1 MFFLS
6 LSFQSFSF
14 VWYILHMCG
23 IAGIVGLKDKE
34 IANQKILLMTE
45 SLKHRGPDATGVF
58 VSDEIA
64 LGHLRLSIIDL
75 SESANQPFFDVS
87 NRFVIT
93 YNGEI
98 YNFQEVRQLLPE
110 YPFRTDSDTEVILA
124 AYEKFGAECLSLFNG
139 MFAFAIWDS
148 VRKELFVARDRLGV
162 KPFYYSQTSDGTFV
176 FASEI
181 RALLNSQ
188 LIPRKLNKSGVYD
201 YLMYQ
206 SVYAPETIVENIFQL
221 PAGEFGI
228 LSNGKFTK
236 QSYWKIE
243 NNSLKKFSD
252 DEKTVKKNVKDLL
265 LSSIE
270 QRMISDVRL
279 GAFLSGG
286 IDSSAVVALM
296 SEVSSRPIDT
306 FSVTFGEKQYDESVY
321 SNLIAQKY
329 KTNHTSVFLTAKDFL
344 HELPH
349 ALKAADSPSGDG
361 INTYVVSKA
370 TKKSGITVALSGLGG
385 DELFA
390 GYPNFLNWYK
400 TKKGFLPK
408 IPLVLRRSMAAA
420 FSNFGN
426 SKQQRIANIISADN
440 INLSNVYPM
449 FRQVMSQQIVSD
461 IYRNGHFEISIRKQL
476 ESKQSDID
484 KFPFLSQFSI
494 AEMIGYTQNVLLKD
508 TDQFSMASALE
519 VREPFF
525 DYKLVEYV
533 LQIPD
538 EIKYPK
544 YPKSL
549 LVEAIY
555 PMLPDEVVHR
565 KKMGFVLPFEK
576 WMRHELKEFCR
587 DRIENLA
594 SRGIFNSDR
603 LLSKWEEFQTGKNGV
618 LWSHLWHLIVLTEWL
633 ENNKF

>member
-1 MFFLS
+1 
-6 LSFQSFSF
+6 
-14 VWYILHMCG
+14 MCG

-34 IANQKILLMTE
+34 IANNKILSMTE

-58 VSDEIA
+58 VDHEIA

-75 SESANQPFFDVS
+75 SESANQPFFDTS
-87 NRFVIT
+87 NRYVIT

-98 YNFQEVRQLLPE
+98 YNFQEVRKLLPE

-124 AYEKFGAECLSLFNG
+124 AYEKFGADCLTLFNG
-139 MFAFAIWDS
+139 MFAFAIWDCA
-148 VRKELFVARDRLGV
+148 RKELFVARDRLGV
-162 KPFYYSQTSDGTFV
+162 KPFYYSQTSDGTFI

-188 LIPRKLNKSGVYD
+188 LIPRKLNKYGVYD

-228 LSNGKFTK
+228 FSNGKLTT
-236 QSYWKIE
+236 QSYWRIE
-243 NNSLKKFSD
+243 NNPFGNIVDSED
-252 DEKTVKKNVKDLL
+252 NVKKNIKELL
-265 LSSIE
+265 LKSVE

-296 SEVSSRPIDT
+296 SEVSNRPIDT
-306 FSVTFGEKQYDESVY
+306 FSVTFGEKEFDESVY
-321 SNLIAQKY
+321 SNLIAKKY
-329 KTNHTSVFLTAKDFL
+329 KTNHTSVFLTAEDFL
-344 HELPH
+344 NELPL

-361 INTYVVSKA
+361 VNTYVVSKA

-408 IPLVLRRSMAAA
+408 IPVALRKPLASAL
-420 FSNFGN
+420 SNLGN
-426 SKQQRIANIISADN
+426 SKYQRIADVIAANN
-440 INLSNVYPM
+440 INLSGIYPM
-449 FRQVMSQQIVSD
+449 FRQVMSQQIVND
-461 IYRNGHFEISIRKQL
+461 FYKNGDYEMSIQKQL
-476 ESKQSDID
+476 RNKQNEID
-484 KFPFLSQFSI
+484 NFPILSQFSI
-494 AEMIGYTQNVLLKD
+494 AELLGYTQNVLLKD

-533 LQIPD
+533 LRIPD

-555 PMLPDEVVHR
+555 PMLPDKIVHR
-565 KKMGFVLPFEK
+565 KKMGFVLPFDK
-576 WMRHELKEFCR
+576 WMRNELKDFCQNR
-587 DRIENLA
+587 LENLA
-594 SRGIFNSDR
+594 AREIFNSDR
-603 LLSKWEEFQTGKNGV
+603 LLNKWQDFQNGKNGV
-618 LWSHLWHLIVLTEWL
+618 LWSHLWHLVVLTEWL
-633 ENNKF
+633 ENNRF

>member
-1 MFFLS
+1 
-6 LSFQSFSF
+6 
-14 VWYILHMCG
+14 MCG
-23 IAGIVGLKDKE
+23 IAGIVGLKEKE
-34 IANQKILLMTE
+34 VANNKILLMTE

-58 VSDEIA
+58 VDDEIA

-75 SESANQPFFDVS
+75 SESANQPFFGAS
-87 NRFVIT
+87 NRYVIT

-98 YNFQEVRQLLPE
+98 YNFQEVKKLLPE

-124 AYEKFGAECLSLFNG
+124 AFEKFGADCLSLFNG
-139 MFAFAIWDS
+139 MFAFAIWDKLQS
-148 VRKELFVARDRLGV
+148 QLFVARDRMGV
-162 KPFYYSQTSDGTFV
+162 KPFYYSQTADGTFL

-188 LIPRKLNKSGVYD
+188 MIPRKLNKYGVYD

-228 LSNGKFTK
+228 FKDGKFTK
-236 QSYWKIE
+236 KPYWQIE
-243 NNSLKKFSD
+243 KNSVGEVS
-252 DEKTVKKNVKDLL
+252 ESESNVKKNIKELL
-265 LSSIE
+265 LKSVE

-286 IDSSAVVALM
+286 IDSSAIVALM
-296 SEVSSRPIDT
+296 SEVSDQPIDT
-306 FSVTFGEKQYDESVY
+306 FSVTFGEKEFDESAY
-321 SNLIAQKY
+321 SNLISQKY
-329 KTNHTSVFLTAKDFL
+329 STNHTSVFLTADDFL
-344 HELPH
+344 NELPQ

-361 INTYVVSKA
+361 VNTYVVSKA
-370 TKKSGITVALSGLGG
+370 TKKSGIKVALSGLGG

-400 TKKGFLPK
+400 TKKSLLPQ
-408 IPLVLRRSMAAA
+408 IPAVLRKSFAAA
-420 FSNFGN
+420 FSNLGN
-426 SKQQRIANIISADN
+426 SKYQRIADVVAADN
-440 INLSNVYPM
+440 IDLSGIYPM

-461 IYRNGHFEISIRKQL
+461 FYNNGHYENSIQKQL
-476 ESKQSDID
+476 RNKQTDISR
-484 KFPFLSQFSI
+484 FPLLSQFSI
-494 AEMIGYTQNVLLKD
+494 AELLGYTQNVLLKD

-533 LQIPD
+533 LRVPD
-538 EIKYPK
+538 SIKYPK

-555 PMLPDEVVHR
+555 PMLPDEIVHR
-565 KKMGFVLPFEK
+565 KKMGFVLPFDK
-576 WMRHELKEFCR
+576 WMRNELKAFCENR
-587 DRIENLA
+587 LKNLA
-594 SRGIFNSDR
+594 EREILNSDR
-603 LLSKWEEFQTGKNGV
+603 LLSKWKDFQDGKKGV
-618 LWSHLWHLIVLTEWL
+618 LWSHLWHLVVLTEWL

>member
-1 MFFLS
+1 
-6 LSFQSFSF
+6 
-14 VWYILHMCG
+14 MCG
-23 IAGIVGLKDKE
+23 IAGIVGLKDQE
-34 IANQKILLMTE
+34 IAKNKIHLMTE
-45 SLKHRGPDATGVF
+45 SLKHRGPDATGIF
-58 VSDEIA
+58 VDDEIA

-87 NRFVIT
+87 NRYVIT

-98 YNFQEVRQLLPE
+98 YNFQEVKNLLPE

-124 AYEKFGAECLSLFNG
+124 AYEKFGVDCLSLFNG
-139 MFAFAIWDS
+139 MFAFAIWDK
-148 VRKELFVARDRLGV
+148 VQKELFVARDRLGV
-162 KPFYYSQTSDGTFV
+162 KPFYYSQTADGTFI

-188 LIPRKLNKSGVYD
+188 LIERKLNKYGIYD

-228 LSNGKFTK
+228 FSNGQFTK
-236 QSYWKIE
+236 RSYWRIE
-243 NNSLKKFSD
+243 NNPLDKIADS
-252 DEKTVKKNVKDLL
+252 EINIKKNIKELL
-265 LSSIE
+265 LNSIE

-296 SEVSSRPIDT
+296 SEVSDRPVDT
-306 FSVTFGEKQYDESVY
+306 FSVTFGEKEFDESEY
-321 SNLIAQKY
+321 SNLIAKKY
-329 KTNHTSVFLTAKDFL
+329 NTNHTGVFLTAADFL
-344 HELPH
+344 NELPN

-400 TKKGFLPK
+400 TKNGFLPK
-408 IPLVLRRSMAAA
+408 IPAVIRKSFAAT

-426 SKQQRIANIISADN
+426 SKYQRIADVVSADN
-440 INLSNVYPM
+440 INLSGIYPM
-449 FRQVMSQQIVSD
+449 FRQVMSQQIVND
-461 IYRNGHFEISIRKQL
+461 FYKNGHYEISIQKLLREKQT
-476 ESKQSDID
+476 EID
-484 KFPFLSQFSI
+484 SFPLLSQYSI
-494 AEMIGYTQNVLLKD
+494 AELLGYTQNVLLKD

-533 LQIPD
+533 LRVPD

-549 LVEAIY
+549 LVESLY

-565 KKMGFVLPFEK
+565 KKMGFVLPFDK
-576 WMRHELKEFCR
+576 WMRNELKEFCQ

-594 SRGIFNSDR
+594 DREIFNSDR
-603 LLSKWEEFQTGKNGV
+603 LLSKWQDFQNGKNGV
-618 LWSHLWHLIVLTEWL
+618 LWSHLWHLVVLTEWL